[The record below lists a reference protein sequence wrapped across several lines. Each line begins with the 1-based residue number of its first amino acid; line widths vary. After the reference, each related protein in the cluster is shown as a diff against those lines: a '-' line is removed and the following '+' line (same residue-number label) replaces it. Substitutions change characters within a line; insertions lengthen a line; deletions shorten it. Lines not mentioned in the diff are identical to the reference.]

1 VVVAAG
7 ATETLVPVTVPTPWS
22 IEKLVAL
29 DVVHARTA
37 PEAPVVTGAKSPGVA
52 VKVAI
57 VGGGITVTVT
67 VAVTAVPAALT
78 AVKVYVVV
86 LEGVSVT
93 LVPVTAPT
101 PLSMVTVAAPVTVQ
115 DRVTD
120 PPTVMVDA
128 EAVKLGTNGIGATVT
143 VTWEVVRPPP
153 ENVAVMV

>member
-1 VVVAAG
+1 
-7 ATETLVPVTVPTPWS
+7 
-22 IEKLVAL
+22 
-29 DVVHARTA
+29 
-37 PEAPVVTGAKSPGVA
+37 
-52 VKVAI
+52 
-57 VGGGITVTVT
+57 VTVT